1 MELKRFKNYGLW
13 ISIFAFIPLLLK
25 GFNIDI
31 LPSNYS
37 EIVSS
42 FLGILVLAGIISN
55 PNSNSTGYLDDRVLD
70 DEDDIFEEDVN
81 SKDDL
86 K

>member
-37 EIVSS
+37 EIVSI

-70 DEDDIFEEDVN
+70 DEDDIFEEDIN